1 MAIFS
6 QKLIDDIL
14 PSYENTKFWVSIIL
28 LTILLLTRICLVAL
42 RKLFLFRQQK
52 DFSLRTI
59 TTFYNKLLFCLN
71 HFMIVETR
79 GI

>member
-71 HFMIVETR
+71 HFMTVETR